1 MMYVVKIT
9 TCKTV
14 FVEADTEE
22 SAKLTACVR
31 AKDADVDS
39 AEAVVID
46 RYEDDWS
53 VSV

>member
-1 MMYVVKIT
+1 MMYVINIT

-22 SAKLTACVR
+22 SAKLIARLR
-31 AKDADVDS
+31 AADEEDDNV
-39 AEAVVID
+39 EVVVID

>member
-1 MMYVVKIT
+1 MMYVIKIT
-9 TCKTV
+9 TNKTV

-22 SAKLTACVR
+22 SAKLIACLR
-31 AKDADVDS
+31 AADEENDNEEV
-39 AEAVVID
+39 VVID